1 MFDIADVPF
10 SGVGDEEKQLYT
22 GVDEETGWYHA
33 YKLRQTWVFDTFLHD
48 TCSFDLR
55 SHHSIST
62 LVSVTSSSS
71 LTVIHSARLTIP
83 ESHLS

>member
-10 SGVGDEEKQLYT
+10 SGVSDEEKQLYT

-33 YKLRQTWVFDTFLHD
+33 YKLRQSWVFNTLPHD
-48 TCSFDLR
+48 IFSFDL
-55 SHHSIST
+55 SHPSIST
-62 LVSVTSSSS
+62 LVSVTSLSL
-71 LTVIHSARLTIP
+71 LTVIHLACLTIP